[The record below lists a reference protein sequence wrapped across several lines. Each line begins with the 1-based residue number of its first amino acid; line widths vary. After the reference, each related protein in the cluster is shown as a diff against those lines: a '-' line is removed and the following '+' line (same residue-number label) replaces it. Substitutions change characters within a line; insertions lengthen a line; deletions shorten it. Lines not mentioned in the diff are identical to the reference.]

1 MHEWNIDGRY
11 LSAIVAVVTA
21 GILYFEVIEGTY
33 YSHVEVEA
41 FLERLRSFL
50 LYAIRNSS
58 VDAGSTLSG
67 ILSKL
72 LSKASATIASVVTV
86 HQLLLLI
93 RPFFNVF
100 IRN

>member
-50 LYAIRNSS
+50 LPNAVALFDSASIQLMESTLQL
-58 VDAGSTLSG
+58 VDA
-67 ILSKL
+67 
-72 LSKASATIASVVTV
+72 
-86 HQLLLLI
+86 
-93 RPFFNVF
+93 VF
-100 IRN
+100 AGR